1 MDTGYNHAP
10 ACGGAWV
17 GAAVGAGVGASVG
30 WAGVP
35 EYQNNI
41 DAVFSNLLRL
51 NDNDRIIL
59 ILTNT

>member
-30 WAGVP
+30 LAGVP
-35 EYQNNI
+35 EYQKNI
-41 DAVFSNLLRL
+41 DAVFSNWLRL
-51 NDNDRIIL
+51 YMIITTMIGL
-59 ILTNT
+59 F

>member
-30 WAGVP
+30 LAGVP
-35 EYQNNI
+35 EYKKNI
-41 DAVFSNLLRL
+41 DAVFSNWLRL
-51 NDNDRIIL
+51 YMIKIE
-59 ILTNT
+59 